1 MDTKFNKNFEYRGTH
16 LDAKLDNKLD
26 SKLDM
31 VHPKPSHPE
40 SVAFYFWQLPPA
52 TFYFLMLP
60 LTSSYVFL
68 LPPNATYC
76 FLLPPASHH
85 VLLLYAPV
93 GIERFCLSPLQ
104 LLLPLRSSL
113 LLQQGPGSPP
123 KCLRHGTSI
132 K

>member
-68 LPPNATYC
+68 LPGISTFAHSLYIHPIIENHWGWESE
-76 FLLPPASHH
+76 PPRRI
-85 VLLLYAPV
+85 
-93 GIERFCLSPLQ
+93 IEN
-104 LLLPLRSSL
+104 
-113 LLQQGPGSPP
+113 GG
-123 KCLRHGTSI
+123 
-132 K
+132 